1 MTAYLNLNKNVY
13 IDLIQNYIIKDA
25 PLKKREH
32 LSLSYNRIITA
43 YAVLICY
50 CLKIYGGVNLNN
62 KLVITL
68 ERQFGSGGLEI
79 GQLVAQKL
87 GIPCF
92 NKEILEQAA
101 KECSIPEEYLE
112 SAQENVSQS
121 FLYQLSMASQQGLQA
136 DQFLSKSNVLYAEI
150 EKIIKKMAQN
160 GSCVIIGR
168 CADYILRDFEPAFHV
183 FVYATMEKRMQR
195 VIESYGVS
203 ESSAEYI
210 IKKNDKRREAFYNGN
225 TNHTWGIKEHYNLC
239 LNSGTFGIDRCAD
252 IIIDSLNYI

>member
-1 MTAYLNLNKNVY
+1 MMMEGK
-13 IDLIQNYIIKDA
+13 I
-25 PLKKREH
+25 LKK
-32 LSLSYNRIITA
+32 N
-43 YAVLICY
+43 
-50 CLKIYGGVNLNN
+50 
-62 KLVITL
+62 LVITL
-68 ERQFGSGGLEI
+68 ERQFGSGGLEV

-87 GIPCF
+87 GIPCY

-121 FLYQLSMASQQGLQA
+121 FLYQLSMASRQGSQA
-136 DQFLSKSNVLYAEI
+136 DMFLSKSNVLYAEI
-150 EKIIKKMAQN
+150 EKIIRHMAEQ

-168 CADYILRDFEPAFHV
+168 CADYILKDFEPAFHV

-195 VIESYGVS
+195 VIDSYGIS

-210 IKKNDKRREAFYNGN
+210 IKKNDKRRESFYNGN

-239 LNSGTFGIDRCAD
+239 LNSGTFGVEKCAD
-252 IIIDSLNYI
+252 MIIEALKYLD